1 MLMSISLEDELYVQ
15 KLGWEVL
22 RYLKS
27 NEDQLRE
34 LRQEVNH
41 DALQVL
47 EKIQCILDDDTLD
60 DPECFER
67 IESIVKV
74 FYANNI
80 STSRHDW
87 G

>member
-1 MLMSISLEDELYVQ
+1 MLMSISLEDELFARA
-15 KLGWEVL
+15 LGWKVL
-22 RYLKS
+22 MYLKIH
-27 NEDQLRE
+27 EDQLLE
-34 LRQEVNH
+34 LRKEIDS
-41 DALQVL
+41 DALRVL
-47 EKIQCILDDDTLD
+47 KQIQSILDDDTLD